1 MQTSAQKCFP
11 GFRHYF
17 DDDSVSE
24 GEEEESSSKEPV
36 PPRSKPTSE
45 TPQAESAVVNDP
57 AMKDSY
63 DFYLNYYSEKYGVN
77 QFQQQAPKPDIKIT
91 ADAEKQNVK
100 STTAG
105 PSIETKSGVPK
116 VAVSSGGLGGLVADY
131 SGSDSE

>member
-1 MQTSAQKCFP
+1 
-11 GFRHYF
+11 
-17 DDDSVSE
+17 VSE
-24 GEEEESSSKEPV
+24 GEEEESSCKGPA

-77 QFQQQAPKPDIKIT
+77 QSQQQAPKPDKKIT
-91 ADAEKQNVK
+91 AVAEKQNVK
-100 STTAG
+100 STAAG
-105 PSIETKSGVPK
+105 PSIESKSGVPK
-116 VAVSSGGLGGLVADY
+116 VMVSSGGLGGLVADY

>member
-1 MQTSAQKCFP
+1 MGKTH
-11 GFRHYF
+11 RHYF

-24 GEEEESSSKEPV
+24 GEEEESSCKEPV

-45 TPQAESAVVNDP
+45 TPEEVNGVVNDP

-77 QFQQQAPKPDIKIT
+77 QSQQQAPKPDKKIKVV
-91 ADAEKQNVK
+91 AEKQNVK
-100 STTAG
+100 STAAG
-105 PSIETKSGVPK
+105 TSIESKSGVPK
-116 VAVSSGGLGGLVADY
+116 VMVSSGGLGGLVADY